1 MRAFS
6 YARNPVDS
14 SKDCQRLVDAILS
27 HPNISSCDFE
37 SLLRGERNGHDYL
50 VDLLRKEGMGGI
62 TFDNCG
68 VNTGGQS
75 TLFDIIKLHPNL
87 VRLSLDKNKL
97 NDKDAIH
104 IADALRYNRTLEKLS
119 LNENEFTS
127 LGEDVMMKVI
137 CDDSSLNAAAGSN
150 HVCVIKGLNFSSKAS
165 YVWGQYN
172 DSARCGDKNVPKQN
186 RARKI
191 FGLLKERNKKGSNAH
206 HMETEM
212 GGGDTLRVVPLA
224 LAAIQVYGVQRLGS
238 GKQLLKWDDDVND
251 WVIKDTS
258 ELSITYELVRSW
270 HVTVVDGHNN

>member
-150 HVCVIKGLNFSSKAS
+150 HVCVIKGLTFLRRQ
-165 YVWGQYN
+165 VT
-172 DSARCGDKNVPKQN
+172 
-186 RARKI
+186 
-191 FGLLKERNKKGSNAH
+191 FGVSTMTQPVA
-206 HMETEM
+206 
-212 GGGDTLRVVPLA
+212 
-224 LAAIQVYGVQRLGS
+224 
-238 GKQLLKWDDDVND
+238 
-251 WVIKDTS
+251 VIKMS
-258 ELSITYELVRSW
+258 PNKIEHERFLVFSRKETRRVQMPTTW
-270 HVTVVDGHNN
+270 RQKWVEETH